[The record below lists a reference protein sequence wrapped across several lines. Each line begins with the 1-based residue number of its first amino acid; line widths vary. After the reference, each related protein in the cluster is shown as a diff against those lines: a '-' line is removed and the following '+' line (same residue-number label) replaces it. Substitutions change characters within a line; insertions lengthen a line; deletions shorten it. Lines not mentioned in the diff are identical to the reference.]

1 MALKALLL
9 RRQIEEK
16 KTRMSALTQHTQELA
31 TREAEL
37 AAALDEA
44 ETDEQLRSLDTMVTE
59 LTEEQRTHQ
68 AAVDALQAEI
78 DAAEESLR
86 SLEAN
91 PPKADPKPNTPPAAA
106 RGKDDYM
113 SNRQTRAF
121 GSMTMEQRTA
131 LVQRGDVQEFLTRFR
146 DTFRNAPQGRSV
158 TGGDLLIPTVVLDLI
173 RQNIEDY
180 SKLIRRVRLVPVA
193 GQARQPIMGT
203 IPEAVW
209 TEMCGALNELNF
221 TIGQAEVDGY
231 KVGGY
236 AVICNALLEDTD
248 YALLSEV
255 IVDLGAAIGI
265 ALDKAILFGTGV
277 KMPQGIATRLAQSSQ
292 PDNYPDKARPWINL
306 SASNVITIPSGSTSG
321 LTLFQQIILAS
332 GAAKGKYSRGMKFWA
347 MNETT
352 YTNLMAQA
360 ATFDAT
366 GAIVAMN
373 NGTMPVVGG
382 DIVVFSD
389 DVMPT
394 DTIIGGYGDLYLLAE
409 RSGTTVGYSDIPLYL
424 QDQTVVKGT
433 ARYDGQPVIPEG
445 FVAIGIGKAPVTTMS
460 FAQDVANPSV
470 AALQSLTIG
479 ALELSPAF
487 AVGTDTYTATT
498 SNASDVLSAVPTM
511 GSTLKIKLAG
521 KTLQNGA
528 PVYWTTGENVVTIT
542 VVNGA
547 NTKTYTVTVTKSGG

>member
-1 MALKALLL
+1 MALRALLL

-16 KTRMSALTQHTQELA
+16 KTRMSALAQHTQKLA

-68 AAVDALQAEI
+68 AAVDALQVEI
-78 DAAEESLR
+78 DAAEEELR

-121 GSMTMEQRTA
+121 GSMTEERRTA

-146 DTFRNAPQGRSV
+146 DTFRSAPQGRSV
-158 TGGDLLIPTVVLDLI
+158 TGGELLIPTVVLDLI

-180 SKLIRRVRLVPVA
+180 SKLIRRVRLVSVA

-209 TEMCGALNELNF
+209 TEACGALNELNF

-236 AVICNALLEDTD
+236 AVICNALLDDTD
-248 YALLSEV
+248 YALLSEI
-255 IVDLGAAIGI
+255 IVALGAAIGI
-265 ALDKAILFGTGV
+265 ALDKAILFGTGI
-277 KMPQGIATRLAQSSQ
+277 KMPLGIATRLAQSSQ

-332 GAAKGKYSRGMKFWA
+332 GAAKGRYSRGDKFWA

-373 NGTMPVVGG
+373 NGVMPVVGG

-389 DVMPT
+389 DVMPA

-409 RSGTTVGYSDIPLYL
+409 RAGTTVGYSDIPLYL

-479 ALELSPAF
+479 ALELTPAF
-487 AVGTDTYTATT
+487 AVGTDTYTAATT
-498 SNASDVLSAVPTM
+498 NASDVISAVPTM

-528 PVYWTTGENVVTIT
+528 PVSWNTGENVVTIT
-542 VVNGA
+542 VVNGE
-547 NTKTYTVTVTKSGG
+547 NTKTYTVTVTKS

>member
-16 KTRMSALTQHTQELA
+16 KTRMSAMTQHTQELA

-37 AAALDEA
+37 TAALDEA

-221 TIGQAEVDGY
+221 TIGQVEVDGY

-332 GAAKGKYSRGMKFWA
+332 SAAKGRYSRGDKFWA

-360 ATFDAT
+360 ATFDVT

-460 FAQDVANPSV
+460 FAQDVANPVV

-479 ALELSPAF
+479 GLSLSPAF
-487 AVGTDTYTATT
+487 STGTDTYTADTT
-498 SNASDVLSAVPTM
+498 NAQDAISAVPTM
-511 GSTLKIKLAG
+511 GASVTIKVG
-521 KTLQNGA
+521 KTQIQNGGNA
-528 PVYWTTGENVVTIT
+528 TWSEGSNVVTIT
-542 VVNGA
+542 VNNGK
-547 NTKTYTVTVTKSGG
+547 NSKVYTVTVTKSGG

>member
-1 MALKALLL
+1 MALRALLL

-16 KTRMSALTQHTQELA
+16 NTRMSALAQRTQELA

-78 DAAEESLR
+78 DAAEEELR

-91 PPKADPKPNTPPAAA
+91 PPQADPKPNTPPAAA
-106 RGKDDYM
+106 RGKDDFM
-113 SNRQTRAF
+113 PNHETRAF

-158 TGGDLLIPTVVLDLI
+158 TGGELLIPTAVLDLI
-173 RQNIEDY
+173 RQNIEEY

-209 TEMCGALNELNF
+209 TEACGALNELNF

-236 AVICNALLEDTD
+236 AVICNALLADTD
-248 YALLSEV
+248 YALLSEI
-255 IVDLGAAIGI
+255 IVALGAAVGI
-265 ALDKAILFGTGV
+265 ALDKAILFGTGI
-277 KMPQGIATRLAQSSQ
+277 KMPLGIATRLAQSSQ

-332 GAAKGKYSRGMKFWA
+332 GAAKGRYSRGDKFWA

-373 NGTMPVVGG
+373 NGVMPVVGG

-389 DVMPT
+389 DVMPA

-487 AVGTDTYTATT
+487 ALGTDTYTATT
-498 SNASDVLSAVPTM
+498 TNASDVISAVPTM

-528 PVYWTTGENVVTIT
+528 PVSWNTGENVVTIT
-542 VVNGA
+542 VVNGE
-547 NTKTYTVTVTKSGG
+547 NTKTYTVTVTKS

>member
-16 KTRMSALTQHTQELA
+16 KTRMSALAQHTQELA
-31 TREAEL
+31 TREAAL

-78 DAAEESLR
+78 DAAEEELR
-86 SLEAN
+86 NLEAN

-106 RGKDDYM
+106 RGKDDFM
-113 SNRQTRAF
+113 PNHETRAF
-121 GSMTMEQRTA
+121 GSMTEERRTA
-131 LVQRGDVQEFLTRFR
+131 LVQRNDVQEFLTRFR
-146 DTFRNAPQGRSV
+146 DTFRSAPQGRSV
-158 TGGDLLIPTVVLDLI
+158 TGGELLIPTAVLDLI

-209 TEMCGALNELNF
+209 TEACGALNELNF

-236 AVICNALLEDTD
+236 AVICNALLDDTD
-248 YALLSEV
+248 YALLSEI
-255 IVDLGAAIGI
+255 IVALGAAIGI

-277 KMPQGIATRLAQSSQ
+277 KMPLGIATRLAQSSQ

-332 GAAKGKYSRGMKFWA
+332 GAAKGRYSRGEKFWA

-352 YTNLMAQA
+352 YTTLMAQA

-373 NGTMPVVGG
+373 NGVMPVVGG

-389 DVMPT
+389 DVMPA

-479 ALELSPAF
+479 ALELTPAF

-528 PVYWTTGENVVTIT
+528 PAYWSDGANVVTIT

-547 NTKTYTVTVTKSGG
+547 NTKTYTVTVTKS

>member
-1 MALKALLL
+1 MALRALLL

-16 KTRMSALTQHTQELA
+16 KTRMSALAQHTQELA

-37 AAALDEA
+37 TAAIGELQDGDE
-44 ETDEQLRSLDTMVTE
+44 ESFRSLDTMVTE

-78 DAAEESLR
+78 DAAEEELR
-86 SLEAN
+86 NLEAN

-106 RGKDDYM
+106 RGKDDFM
-113 SNRQTRAF
+113 PNHETRAF

-131 LVQRGDVQEFLTRFR
+131 FVQRGDVQEFLTRFR

-158 TGGDLLIPTVVLDLI
+158 TGGELLIPTVVLDLI

-180 SKLIRRVRLVPVA
+180 SKLIRRVRLVPVG

-209 TEMCGALNELNF
+209 TEACGAINALNF
-221 TIGQAEVDGY
+221 QINQAEVDGY
-231 KVGGY
+231 KVAGY
-236 AVICNALLEDTD
+236 AVICNSTLEDTD
-248 YALLSEV
+248 YVLLSEL
-255 IVDLGAAIGI
+255 IVALGAAIGI
-265 ALDKAILFGTGV
+265 ALDKAILFGTGI
-277 KMPQGIATRLAQSSQ
+277 KMPLGIATRLAQSSQ

-306 SASNVITIPSGSTSG
+306 SASNVITIPSGSDSG
-321 LTLFQQIILAS
+321 LTLFQKIILAS
-332 GAAKGKYSRGMKFWA
+332 GAAKGRYSRGDKFWA

-352 YTNLMAQA
+352 ETKLMAEA
-360 ATFDAT
+360 ANFDAT
-366 GAIVAMN
+366 GTIVAMN

-382 DIVVFSD
+382 DRVVFSD
-389 DVMPT
+389 DVMPA

-409 RSGTTVGYSDIPLYL
+409 RAGTTVGYSDIPLYL

-445 FVAIGIGKAPVTTMS
+445 FVVIGIGKAPVTTMS

-498 SNASDVLSAVPTM
+498 TNASDVISAVPTM
-511 GSTLKIKLAG
+511 GSTLKIKLSG

-528 PVYWTTGENVVTIT
+528 PVSWNTGENVVTIT
-542 VVNGA
+542 VVNGE
-547 NTKTYTVTVTKSGG
+547 NTKTYTVTVTKS